1 MQVKPTAIDMLPNEN
16 YGVIVKNDKDA
27 RCLLWLVN
35 EIGESKLVAS
45 IEKYNKRYPESKP
58 YISTLLKWY
67 RLTIP
72 VNIYSDRKL

>member
-35 EIGESKLVAS
+35 EIGESKLVES
-45 IEKYNKRYPESKP
+45 VEKYNKRYPESKP

-67 RLTIP
+67 RLTVP

>member
-1 MQVKPTAIDMLPNEN
+1 MQVKPTAIDTLPDEN

-35 EIGESKLVAS
+35 KIGESKLIAS
-45 IEKYNKRYPESKP
+45 VEKYNKRYPESKP

-67 RLTIP
+67 RLTVP